1 MESYCFCGTQAIKIN
16 ATITYAT
23 KISAT
28 IYALLACY
36 DKDHL
41 LVTKKRNETLEKFLP
56 NSVLLIDKV
65 INTTGF
71 KKLLA
76 NHRQFAKFSID
87 LNKELNLILN

>member
-1 MESYCFCGTQAIKIN
+1 M
-16 ATITYAT
+16 
-23 KISAT
+23 
-28 IYALLACY
+28 
-36 DKDHL
+36 
-41 LVTKKRNETLEKFLP
+41 TKKRNETLEKFLP

-65 INTTGF
+65 INITGF